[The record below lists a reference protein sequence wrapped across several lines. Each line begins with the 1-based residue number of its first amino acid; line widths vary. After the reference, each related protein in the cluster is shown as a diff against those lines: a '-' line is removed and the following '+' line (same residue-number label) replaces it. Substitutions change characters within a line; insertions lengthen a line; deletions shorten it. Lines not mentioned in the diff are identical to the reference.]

1 MASPAPLQALLSS
14 TGTPSA
20 NRSSSSL
27 ITPPL
32 LALADPPQ
40 HTVDARLVE
49 FFVQETIRT
58 LLDSTKAASERRKRE
73 HESIEAELASLGLS
87 GSGGGA
93 KGKKKADG
101 ADPAKEDEE
110 EVVDEE
116 VRKKLEGLGFKV
128 GWATAERLSRDRPRF
143 PSTPTPTPTS
153 LSPSLPY
160 TPPPTTP
167 DPLEAIKFVCKDVW
181 VSVFDKQVDNL
192 RTNHRGVWVVLD
204 TSLRGLR
211 GVSVPP
217 RREGA
222 GAAGKK
228 GETEEEKQLRRWV
241 GLTLSFPSGLI
252 RGSLS
257 ALGISSTVTGESSGL
272 PQATF
277 QIRTV
282 GRPGQVG

>member
-14 TGTPSA
+14 TGTTSA

-58 LLDSTKAASERRKRE
+58 LVESTKAASARRKRE
-73 HESIEAELASLGLS
+73 RESIEAELASLGLS
-87 GSGGGA
+87 GSRAGA
-93 KGKKKADG
+93 KGKKKAV
-101 ADPAKEDEE
+101 AEAEAKEDDE

-128 GWATAERLSRDRPRF
+128 GWATAERLTRDRPRF
-143 PSTPTPTPTS
+143 PAIPTPTPTA

-211 GVSVPP
+211 S
-217 RREGA
+217 
-222 GAAGKK
+222 
-228 GETEEEKQLRRWV
+228 
-241 GLTLSFPSGLI
+241 TLSFPSGLI